1 MILVVGGGVM
11 GASIAYHLALK
22 GAEVT
27 LLERRTICSGE
38 TAKSGGFVQTHWAS
52 LPETRIIAHSRN
64 LFQSWGDRCG
74 WVQGGYLHVA
84 GPERAEQ
91 VRAVHQML
99 LDDGRESQWLEPR
112 DIKRLQPLLRV
123 DDLVGGAYEASSGW
137 ADPVKTTRLLADL
150 ASEHGARI
158 REGVTVLQI
167 RHEDGRVT
175 GVETT
180 EGFLAGSKVVLAA
193 GPWTMGLHPDPRV
206 VLPIM
211 ARRGQVCYLDRP
223 GGLPRRE
230 LGFYDE
236 ITGLYTHPEGATNLV
251 GIDWH
256 FDPVY
261 SPERYDPV
269 LDADYLVAATEALA
283 HRFPSLAGSKLVRG
297 VVGLYDF
304 TPDGHP
310 IVDGPL
316 GIEGYYVAAG
326 FSGAGFK
333 SSPALGLGIAELV
346 LDGGYS
352 SVDLE
357 FLRLKRLEGSPVSRD
372 A

>member
-11 GASIAYHLALK
+11 GASIAYHLARK
-22 GAEVT
+22 GAAVT
-27 LLERRTICSGE
+27 LLERRAICSGE

-52 LPETRIIAHSRN
+52 LPETRIIAHSR
-64 LFQSWGDRCG
+64 QVYQEWGDRCG
-74 WVQGGYLHVA
+74 WVQGGYLHVT
-84 GPERAEQ
+84 GPERVDQ

-112 DIKRLQPLLRV
+112 EIKRLQPLLRV
-123 DDLVGGAYEASSGW
+123 DDLVGGCYEPSSGW
-137 ADPVKTTRLLADL
+137 ADPVKTTRLLAEL
-150 ASEHGARI
+150 AVAEGAAV
-158 REGVTVLQI
+158 REGVTALQI
-167 RHEDGRVT
+167 RHENGRVT
-175 GVETT
+175 GVETDQ
-180 EGFLAGSKVVLAA
+180 GFQAATRVVLAA
-193 GPWTMGLHPDPRV
+193 GPWTPGLHPDPRV
-206 VLPIM
+206 RLPIL
-211 ARRGQVCYLDRP
+211 AKRGQVGYFDRP

-236 ITGLYTHPEGATNLV
+236 ITGLYTHPDGAVNLV
-251 GIDWH
+251 GLDWH
-256 FDPVY
+256 FEPVY
-261 SPERYDPV
+261 SADSYDEN
-269 LDADYLVAATEALA
+269 LDEDYLVGALEALA
-283 HRFPSLAGSKLVRG
+283 HRFPTLAASRLVRG

-316 GIEGYYVAAG
+316 GLEGYYVAAG

-333 SSPALGLGIAELV
+333 SAPALGLGIAELV

-357 FLRLKRLEGSPVSRD
+357 FLRLGRFAG
-372 A
+372 